1 MKITHLAAFA
11 VVLSLTVPH
20 LSFAGTKVTTPTI
33 PTQIE
38 TEKRIREYFKDIP
51 VMIEIA
57 RCESNFRQYTDAG
70 NPLRGGASG
79 GMVGVFQFF
88 ESIHATGALAL
99 GYDITTLE
107 GNLGYAKHVYE
118 AQGTTPWDPAKY
130 CWGAASLTPTATAP
144 LTGNTLTATKRAEL
158 LKQISTLTKLIAS
171 LQKQLN
177 AKKRR
182 QK

>member
-1 MKITHLAAFA
+1 MKMKHLGTLIILA
-11 VVLSLTVPH
+11 SLTAPQ
-20 LSFAGTKVTTPTI
+20 LSFAGTKVATPTI
-33 PTQIE
+33 PTKLE
-38 TEKRIREYFKDIP
+38 TEKRVREYFKDIP

-88 ESIHATGALAL
+88 ESIHSAGALAL

-107 GNLGYAKHVYE
+107 GNLAYARHVYN
-118 AQGTTPWDPAKY
+118 AQGTTPWDPAKG
-130 CWGAASLTPTATAP
+130 CWDVKPLTTATVTAKDP
-144 LTGNTLTATKRAEL
+144 AALRAQIKQLTEL
-158 LKQISTLTKLIAS
+158 IMQ
-171 LQKQLN
+171 LQKRLSAQKN
-177 AKKRR
+177 R